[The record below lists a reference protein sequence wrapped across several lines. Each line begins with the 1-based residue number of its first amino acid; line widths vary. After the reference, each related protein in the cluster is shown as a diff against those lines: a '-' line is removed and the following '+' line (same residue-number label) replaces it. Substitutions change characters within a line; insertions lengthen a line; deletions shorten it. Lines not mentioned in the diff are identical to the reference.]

1 MILASVFVGTAAW
14 AGSERGATPGPGSGA
29 ERTARID
36 PRADAALHRMS
47 DHLARLETFRVDTTS
62 VDEKLTTEGQKI
74 QEVRES
80 KIAVRRPG
88 DLRIDRVGP
97 NGHAVFRYDGKRF
110 SFYNSDKNVYAVA
123 PAPATLDA
131 AIDEA
136 RDRLH
141 IDAPGGD
148 LLVSKPYDALV
159 DGVTVG
165 RYIGLEPLGSVKAH
179 HLAMTKGN
187 VDYQIWIQDGPDA
200 VPLRYVI
207 TSKDM
212 PGQPQFTIDL
222 RNWQPSAPLSD
233 DTFAFTAPAGAS
245 RVDLAAPTPKAPGE
259 RQNHP

>member
-1 MILASVFVGTAAW
+1 MLLRTMILASALVGTAAW
-14 AGSERGATPGPGSGA
+14 AGAEHGATTPPASGA
-29 ERTARID
+29 QREVRID

-47 DHLARLETFRVDTTS
+47 DHLARLQTFRVDSTS
-62 VDEKLTTEGQKI
+62 VDEKITTEGQKI
-74 QEVRES
+74 QEIRES
-80 KIAVRRPG
+80 KIAVKRP
-88 DLRIDRVGP
+88 DALRIDRVGP
-97 NGHAVFRYDGKRF
+97 NGHAVFCYDGKRF
-110 SFYNSDKNVYAVA
+110 SFYNSDKNVYAMA

-165 RYIGLEPLGSVKAH
+165 RYIGLEPLGPVKAH
-179 HLAMTKGN
+179 HLAMTKGK
-187 VDYQIWIQDGPDA
+187 VDYQIWIQDGPEA

-222 RNWQPSAPLSD
+222 RNWQPGARLSD
-233 DTFAFTAPAGAS
+233 DTFAFTAPAGAR
-245 RVDLAAPTPKAPGE
+245 RVDLTAPAAPAAK
-259 RQNHP
+259 R